1 MPGIAIVASGMVTGV
16 GLTSPSTCAAIR
28 CAIDRFEE
36 TRYVDRSGEWIIG
49 SAVPLEKPWRGLD
62 KLTRMLAPAIREC
75 LRDCDPREVSR
86 IPLLL
91 CVAERSRPARQDGLE
106 QQLFG
111 AVEAELGVRFDR
123 RSRTVAAGRVGAAVA
138 LNLAR
143 ELVHGEGCR
152 YCVIAGVDSYLLTG
166 TVSAYEKRDR
176 LLTTRHSNGFV
187 PGEAAAAV
195 LVAGPK
201 ADPAAELICLGVG
214 LARETA
220 TIESDLPLRAD
231 GMVLAV
237 KNAMAES
244 GVTVADTDYR
254 LTDLNC
260 EQYGFREAVLTLGRT
275 LRVIKEEHDIW
286 HPADCIGE
294 VGAAIGPCV
303 LGIALTAARK
313 GYAPGPGVLCHFAND
328 DGERAALLLRY
339 GPPGGSHGQ

>member
-1 MPGIAIVASGMVTGV
+1 
-16 GLTSPSTCAAIR
+16 
-28 CAIDRFEE
+28 
-36 TRYVDRSGEWIIG
+36 
-49 SAVPLEKPWRGLD
+49 
-62 KLTRMLAPAIREC
+62 
-75 LRDCDPREVSR
+75 
-86 IPLLL
+86 
-91 CVAERSRPARQDGLE
+91 
-106 QQLFG
+106 
-111 AVEAELGVRFDR
+111 
-123 RSRTVAAGRVGAAVA
+123 VAAPKANQAT
-138 LNLAR
+138 
-143 ELVHGEGCR
+143 ELV
-152 YCVIAGVDSYLLTG
+152 
-166 TVSAYEKRDR
+166 
-176 LLTTRHSNGFV
+176 
-187 PGEAAAAV
+187 
-195 LVAGPK
+195 
-201 ADPAAELICLGVG
+201 CLGVG

-328 DGERAALLLRY
+328 DGERAVLMLRY
-339 GPPGGSHGQ
+339 GRSGGSHGQ

>member
-1 MPGIAIVASGMVTGV
+1 MPGLAIVASGMVTGV
-16 GLTSPSTCAAIR
+16 GLTSASTCAAIR

-36 TRYVDRSGEWIIG
+36 TRYVDRGGEWIVG
-49 SAVPLEKPWRGLD
+49 SAVPLERPWRGLD

-75 LRDCDPREVSR
+75 LRDCDPREVPR

-91 CVAERSRPARQDGLE
+91 CVAERTRPARQEGLE
-106 QQLFG
+106 QALFG
-111 AVEAELGVRFDR
+111 AVEAELGVRFDQ

-138 LNLAR
+138 LGLAR
-143 ELVHGEGCR
+143 ELIHGQGSR
-152 YCVIAGVDSYLLTG
+152 YCVIAGVDSYLLAG
-166 TVSAYEKRDR
+166 TLAAYEARDR
-176 LLTTRHSNGFV
+176 LLTAQNSNGFI

-195 LVAGPK
+195 LVTAPK
-201 ADPAAELICLGVG
+201 ADPAGELVCLGVG
-214 LARETA
+214 LGREAA
-220 TIESDLPLRAD
+220 TVESDLPLRAE

-237 KNAMAES
+237 RNAAAES
-244 GVTVADTDYR
+244 GLTVADTDYR

-275 LRVIKEEHDIW
+275 LRAIKEEHDIW

-328 DGERAALLLRY
+328 DGERAALMLRY
-339 GPPGGSHGQ
+339 GRPGDSHGQ

>member
-1 MPGIAIVASGMVTGV
+1 MPGVAIVASGMVTGV

-36 TRYVDRSGEWIIG
+36 TRYVDRGDAWIVG

-75 LRDCDPREVSR
+75 LRDCDPREVPR

-91 CVAERSRPARQDGLE
+91 CVAERSRPARLEGLE
-106 QQLFG
+106 QLLFG
-111 AVEAELGVRFDR
+111 AVERELGVRFDP
-123 RSRTVAAGRVGAAVA
+123 RSRTVAGGRVGAAVA
-138 LNLAR
+138 LGLAR
-143 ELVHGEGCR
+143 ALIHGEGCR
-152 YCVIAGVDSYLLTG
+152 YCVIAGVDSYLVAG

-176 LLTTRHSNGFV
+176 LLTARNSNGFI

-195 LVAGPK
+195 LVAAPK
-201 ADPAAELICLGVG
+201 PDSADQLVSLGIG
-214 LARETA
+214 LGRETA

-237 KNAMAES
+237 KNAEADS

-260 EQYGFREAVLTLGRT
+260 EQYGFREAVLTLSRT

-328 DGERAALLLRY
+328 DGERAALILRY
-339 GPPGGSHGQ
+339 GRPGGSHGQ

>member
-1 MPGIAIVASGMVTGV
+1 
-16 GLTSPSTCAAIR
+16 
-28 CAIDRFEE
+28 
-36 TRYVDRSGEWIIG
+36 
-49 SAVPLEKPWRGLD
+49 
-62 KLTRMLAPAIREC
+62 
-75 LRDCDPREVSR
+75 VSR

-91 CVAERSRPARQDGLE
+91 CVAERSRPARQDGIE